1 MAMMLTALRV
11 QMMSTAV
18 TPCAKKRPRTL
29 QPRVKI
35 AAATFLPT
43 MILLTRC
50 EVMITFN
57 LT

>member
-1 MAMMLTALRV
+1 MAMVLAALRV
-11 QMMSTAV
+11 QMMSTAL
-18 TPCAKKRPRTL
+18 CAKKRLHTL

-35 AAATFLPT
+35 TAATFPPT

-50 EVMITFN
+50 EVMIAFN

>member
-1 MAMMLTALRV
+1 MAMVLAAPRV
-11 QMMSTAV
+11 QMMSK
-18 TPCAKKRPRTL
+18 PCAKKRPRTL

-35 AAATFLPT
+35 TAATFPPT

-50 EVMITFN
+50 EVMIAFN